1 MGIKE
6 GIEGGTLPPI
16 GKECPSLHTL
26 TLALVYIF
34 SSNLSHLVR
43 QIREIQL
50 SRNERK

>member
-1 MGIKE
+1 MGIEE

-16 GKECPSLHTL
+16 GKESPSLDTL

-43 QIREIQL
+43 QIREIQ
-50 SRNERK
+50 